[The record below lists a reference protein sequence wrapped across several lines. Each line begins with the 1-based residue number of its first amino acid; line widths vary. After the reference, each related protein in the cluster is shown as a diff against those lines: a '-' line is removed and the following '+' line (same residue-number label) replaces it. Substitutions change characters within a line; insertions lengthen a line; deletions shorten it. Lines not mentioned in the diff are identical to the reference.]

1 MDVDPDPPI
10 SVDDGQFVEELEGA
24 ANEYG
29 AGMTFMVCQNST

>member
-24 ANEYG
+24 ANDCRRG
-29 AGMTFMVCQNST
+29 